1 MSNYASVSKH
11 YTLPTRH
18 MTATDLQLS
27 PTRIIRIFQRFFKS
41 IVIHIKPTF
50 LVNKRATH
58 VKNVLL
64 LGDVVNGLIIVIVQ
78 GKAGQVVLPPAGI
91 SKPTVSD
98 LEGGTGLGGG
108 PDKLIDT
115 VLRLVE
121 EGGTRQTGFGLVA
134 DKGDDGGAVVL
145 LVTEVSVVVG

>member
-1 MSNYASVSKH
+1 M
-11 YTLPTRH
+11 
-18 MTATDLQLS
+18 
-27 PTRIIRIFQRFFKS
+27 
-41 IVIHIKPTF
+41 
-50 LVNKRATH
+50 NKRATH

-78 GKAGQVVLPPAGI
+78 GKAGQVKLPPAGI

-134 DKGDDGGAVVL
+134 DKGDDGGAVIL
-145 LVTEVSVVVG
+145 LVTEVSVVVGQSYLP